1 MNVRRLAP
9 TNEHLDYVAAL
20 LDDMW
25 SIPGTHIR
33 FGLDAVIGW
42 IPGIGDSLAAIASSF
57 IVFAAW
63 HRGAPFVTLARMLGN
78 ILLEATIGAI
88 PIVGDI
94 SHLAWKANRRNYRL
108 LIREKENPGANR
120 RRDWLFLVL
129 IIFGA
134 IAAVAIPIG
143 LLIWMLQ
150 HFLKY

>member
-33 FGLDAVIGW
+33 FGLDAIIGW

-63 HRGAPFVTLARMLGN
+63 NRGAPFVTLARMLGN

-108 LIREKENPGANR
+108 LIREKENPGANK

-134 IAAVAIPIG
+134 LAAVAIPIG
-143 LLIWMLQ
+143 LLVWLVQ
-150 HFLKY
+150 HYLKF